1 MCSSICVL
9 FWIKYIY
16 LNNIIFVY
24 KQTVSVC
31 VLFRVDNMSKKSMAR
46 RGDSK
51 KVAAGKVR
59 TDGRASA
66 SRKASVTK
74 ASKQIG
80 SRTSAEKAKN
90 TKKSAAA
97 IAKSVQIAKQEK
109 RSGTATRKAKEIE
122 YRTPDPEI
130 VALVETALG
139 DGIFID
145 YISKNVGSHAN
156 GLLKRL
162 LEGPQKDEALAE
174 KAEIK
179 LNEVRRALNLLNK
192 YGMVRYDVKRDS
204 SGWLT
209 FEWHVDYVAFSD
221 FYKSLNK
228 KTETKTSQLPEGC
241 NDFFVC
247 VVCSERQ
254 GFVYPFDIAY
264 DKSFK
269 CNCGKSLE
277 AITRKDAEE
286 FVRK

>member
-1 MCSSICVL
+1 
-9 FWIKYIY
+9 
-16 LNNIIFVY
+16 
-24 KQTVSVC
+24 
-31 VLFRVDNMSKKSMAR
+31 MSKKSVI
-46 RGDSK
+46 RGRGGK
-51 KVAAGKVR
+51 KIAVE
-59 TDGRASA
+59 RA
-66 SRKASVTK
+66 
-74 ASKQIG
+74 
-80 SRTSAEKAKN
+80 KAKN
-90 TKKSAAA
+90 SSHVLIGKKAPRAKVVRQPREDTGTDKTKTTKKSAAA
-97 IAKSVQIAKQEK
+97 IAKSVQIAKQGK
-109 RSGTATRKAKEIE
+109 RSGAAARKAKETE
-122 YRTPDPEI
+122 YRLPDPEI
-130 VALVETALG
+130 VAFVETALG
-139 DGIFID
+139 DNVFID

-179 LNEVRRALNLLNK
+179 LNEVRRALNLLNR
-192 YGMVRYDVKRDS
+192 YGMVRYDVKRDIT
-204 SGWLT
+204 GWLT

-247 VVCSERQ
+247 FVCSKQQ